1 MTRALRLLPL
11 AVAVGLR
18 DALMWGALAGGFV
31 LLGTA
36 IARGFVLLGAA
47 IARQAGGMQ

>member
-18 DALMWGALAGGFV
+18 DALMWGALAGGMT
-31 LLGTA
+31 LLVGA
-36 IARGFVLLGAA
+36 IAMTH
-47 IARQAGGMQ
+47 GGMK